1 MTKCSHV
8 IDMGFIPPRRWNA
21 DDTRRLG
28 RAGWVLR
35 PDGDGGLLR
44 FDHGQSWLTMDPAGF
59 AIAHLASPDRER
71 ELADALAPIGPHPPE
86 GLRRAM
92 RMGDAPL
99 KSTLAK
105 SGCATPISAGT
116 NAGHALYGMLRRE
129 TLALARDVM
138 WGGGSYRSHDH
149 LVAQRLR
156 FTLARMSPL
165 TESVGKAQ
173 WRDLGEIVSIAD
185 GSLDAWMA
193 GIDRESRAAGN
204 FLVFLVSLAT
214 IIPVFWDSPREWAL
228 DVRFYLLFLVLAGIY
243 IASWVR
249 K

>member
-1 MTKCSHV
+1 MAKCSHV
-8 IDMGFIPPRRWNA
+8 IDMGFIPPRQWTA
-21 DDTRRLG
+21 ADTRRLVG
-28 RAGWVLR
+28 AGWVRR
-35 PDGDGGLLR
+35 PDGGDGLLR
-44 FDHGQSWLTMDPAGF
+44 FAHGCSWLTMDPAGF

-99 KSTLAK
+99 ESTLAE
-105 SGCATPISAGT
+105 SGCATLVPVGS
-116 NAGHALYGMLRRE
+116 NAGRALYGVLRRE
-129 TLALARDVM
+129 TLALAGDVM
-138 WGGGSYRSHDH
+138 RGRGSYRSHDH

-173 WRDLGEIVSIAD
+173 WGDLEEIVSIAD
-185 GSLDAWMA
+185 GSLDARMA

-214 IIPVFWDSPREWAL
+214 IIPVFWDSPREWAS
-228 DVRFYLLFLVLAGIY
+228 DMRFYLLFLILAGIY